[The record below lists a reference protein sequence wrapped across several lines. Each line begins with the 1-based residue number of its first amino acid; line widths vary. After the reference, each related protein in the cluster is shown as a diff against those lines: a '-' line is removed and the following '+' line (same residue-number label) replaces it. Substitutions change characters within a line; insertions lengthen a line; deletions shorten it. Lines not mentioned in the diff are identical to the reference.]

1 MNPIRK
7 LLTANMRK
15 LYLLTRLY
23 TPFHCECGGHWTG
36 FVTDLSHLSMG
47 SSESL
52 AGTPGVEQVKEQVK
66 EEDEDEEEERGKV
79 VKAKVFKST
88 FAKQLEEKRAP
99 LMREIE
105 TEGESAIRKT
115 CFFILFYC
123 CE

>member
-1 MNPIRK
+1 
-7 LLTANMRK
+7 
-15 LYLLTRLY
+15 
-23 TPFHCECGGHWTG
+23 
-36 FVTDLSHLSMG
+36 MG

-66 EEDEDEEEERGKV
+66 EEDEDEEEERGKL

>member
-1 MNPIRK
+1 
-7 LLTANMRK
+7 
-15 LYLLTRLY
+15 
-23 TPFHCECGGHWTG
+23 
-36 FVTDLSHLSMG
+36 MG

-52 AGTPGVEQVKEQVK
+52 AGTPVVEQVKEQVK
-66 EEDEDEEEERGKV
+66 EEEEEDEEEERGKV

>member
-1 MNPIRK
+1 MSVVDRVRNRS
-7 LLTANMRK
+7 
-15 LYLLTRLY
+15 
-23 TPFHCECGGHWTG
+23 
-36 FVTDLSHLSMG
+36 LSLLSMG

-52 AGTPGVEQVKEQVK
+52 AGTPGVEQVKE
-66 EEDEDEEEERGKV
+66 EEEEEEERGKV

>member
-1 MNPIRK
+1 
-7 LLTANMRK
+7 
-15 LYLLTRLY
+15 
-23 TPFHCECGGHWTG
+23 
-36 FVTDLSHLSMG
+36 MG

-52 AGTPGVEQVKEQVK
+52 AGTPEVEQVREQVK
-66 EEDEDEEEERGKV
+66 EEEEEEEERGKV